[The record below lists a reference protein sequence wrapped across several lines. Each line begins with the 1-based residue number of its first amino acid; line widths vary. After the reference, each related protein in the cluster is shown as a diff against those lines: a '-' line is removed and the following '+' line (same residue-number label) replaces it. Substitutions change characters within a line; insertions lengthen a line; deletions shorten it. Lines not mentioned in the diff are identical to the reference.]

1 MTFLQRR
8 TGLLAGVLLL
18 FSGSLLAQDW
28 KTKDALPGV
37 DLQGLSAAQKTS
49 VLKILRDESC
59 PCGCNMKVAQCRTE
73 DPACSYSNGL
83 AVIVVDA
90 IRAGKSE
97 ADALAEAKASRWS
110 HDQNTGRVL
119 DDPIAIPVAGS
130 PVTGPGK
137 AQVTVVEFSDF
148 QCPYCVAAYPQIEAL
163 LQAFPQQVKLIF
175 KQYPLEIHS
184 EAYVA
189 AAAALAAHKQGKFWA
204 MHNAMFQHHSD
215 LKRPALLALAKE
227 NGLDLKRFEADM
239 DSKEVKDAIAKDIRD
254 GDAARVEGTP
264 TIFID
269 GQRYNDQIDVALLKP
284 LVEAELKKAP
294 ATKATVARAAV
305 K

>member
-1 MTFLQRR
+1 MTFLPRR
-8 TGLLAGVLLL
+8 TALLAGVLFLASS
-18 FSGSLLAQDW
+18 FLLAQDW

-37 DLQGLSAAQKTS
+37 DLQGLTVAQKQS
-49 VLKILRDESC
+49 VLKILRNESC

-73 DPACSYSNGL
+73 DPSCSYSNGL
-83 AVIVVDA
+83 AGIVVDA

-97 ADALAEAKASRWS
+97 DAAIAEAKASRWS

-163 LQAFPQQVKLIF
+163 LKAFPQQVKLVF

-184 EAYVA
+184 EAYLA
-189 AAAALAAHKQGKFWA
+189 ASAALAAHKQGKFWA

-215 LKRPALLALAKE
+215 LKRPALLALAKQ

-239 DSKEVKDAIAKDIRD
+239 DSKEIKDAIAKDIRD

-269 GQRYNDQIDVALLKP
+269 GKRYNDQIDMTHLKP
-284 LVEAELKKAP
+284 LIDAELKKAP
-294 ATKATVARAAV
+294 ATKGTVARAAI